1 MIHSHELI
9 LGPRIPDR
17 RSEGADE
24 GVCFEC
30 RSNGFQVFEII
41 HLLSDK
47 NLLFQMIDL
56 SSGDGM
62 DLKIIVIFQT
72 IQKMRSDQTGCPD

>member
-24 GVCFEC
+24 DVCFENW
-30 RSNGFQVFEII
+30 SNARKCDPIKPVAPIKTAFCA
-41 HLLSDK
+41 
-47 NLLFQMIDL
+47 IDFL
-56 SSGDGM
+56 IDYQASM
-62 DLKIIVIFQT
+62 MKCFT
-72 IQKMRSDQTGCPD
+72 CKT

>member
-24 GVCFEC
+24 DVCFEC
-30 RSNGFQVFEII
+30 WSNGFQVFEII
-41 HLLSDK
+41 
-47 NLLFQMIDL
+47 NLLPDKTLLLQMIDL

-72 IQKMRSDQTGCPD
+72 IEKMRSDQTGCPD

>member
-9 LGPRIPDR
+9 LGSRIPDR

-24 GVCFEC
+24 NVCFEYW
-30 RSNGFQVFEII
+30 SNGFKVFEII
-41 HLLSDK
+41 NWLPDK
-47 NLLFQMIDL
+47 NLLLQMIDL
-56 SSGDGM
+56 SSRDGM